1 MPTSRNSFD
10 SLVGVLFYAGLPVA
24 LLGLVAGFVTMR
36 KHGKSGQKGVLS
48 KNGPESPD
56 FPLFG
61 FAAGRVLPDAFST
74 MIIGEARSEKGL
86 FCEQLANYYL
96 RQEKPVVYV
105 TYDRF
110 PDEVRKDME
119 NMGWDISKDEQMS
132 NFVFVDAYS
141 SIAGRQSS
149 ESHFVKQ
156 PFSLS
161 ELGIALSS
169 ALNSFHGKSAKVFL
183 VSTGPL
189 FTRLDSSKVVEF
201 LQDRSALIKGENAM
215 FFFTVG
221 KGTIQENHQ
230 RRLEEMVDCLVDL
243 DVREGKGKSDRIMFV
258 KKLRGKSCTN
268 LEFVLNYPE
277 AVSVSGVAAR
287 EVKN

>member
-1 MPTSRNSFD
+1 M
-10 SLVGVLFYAGLPVA
+10 
-24 LLGLVAGFVTMR
+24 MR
-36 KHGKSGQKGVLS
+36 KPGKPGPKGGVS
-48 KNGPESPD
+48 KDGPKPPE

-61 FAAGRVLPDAFST
+61 FNAGGILPDAFST
-74 MIIGEARSEKGL
+74 MIIGEARTEKGL

-96 RQEKPVVYV
+96 RQEKPIVYV

-110 PDEVRKDME
+110 PDEIRKDMT
-119 NMGWDISKDEQMS
+119 NLGWDISKDEQVG

-141 SIAGRQSS
+141 SIAGRQSY
-149 ESHFVKQ
+149 ESNFVKQ

-169 ALNSFHGKSAKVFL
+169 ALNVFRGKSAKVFL
-183 VSTGPL
+183 DSTGPL

-230 RRLEEMVDCLVDL
+230 RRLEEMVDCLIDL
-243 DVREGKGKSDRIMFV
+243 DVREGKGKPNRIMFV

-268 LEFVLNYPE
+268 LEFILNYPE